1 MIPTSDYRPP
11 TGTIVPR
18 GASFEL
24 ERKLL
29 EVDLVSNPQ
38 LLAPPLCPSPPRNC
52 FRSRVA
58 LSVNG
63 ADGGGRGNW
72 GRNLLLLRARFS
84 LSSFVREPPPQGHG
98 AKEEGASALSRL
110 EWNRPRAKFLM
121 ERVCLSSPA
130 SVACDAVVGMR
141 KRPTECELSL
151 HHDSRHSRAH
161 IQMHQSEWLKVE
173 ILLQKTTRITRISY
187 IRTGVITLSSLRS
200 WDHPSSF
207 SSSAHLPSCHSFHT
221 DDDRHVHR

>member
-1 MIPTSDYRPP
+1 MSD
-11 TGTIVPR
+11 
-18 GASFEL
+18 
-24 ERKLL
+24 
-29 EVDLVSNPQ
+29 PQ
-38 LLAPPLCPSPPRNC
+38 FLCPSPPRNC
-52 FRSRVA
+52 FRSRVP

-63 ADGGGRGNW
+63 ADGGHGGGRGNW
-72 GRNLLLLRARFS
+72 GRNLLLPRARFS

-121 ERVCLSSPA
+121 ERVCLSSPRLPP

-173 ILLQKTTRITRISY
+173 ILLRNSTRISY
-187 IRTGVITLSSLRS
+187 IRTGVITLSSLT
-200 WDHPSSF
+200 HTTPILGPSKGPSC

>member
-1 MIPTSDYRPP
+1 MSD
-11 TGTIVPR
+11 
-18 GASFEL
+18 
-24 ERKLL
+24 
-29 EVDLVSNPQ
+29 PQ
-38 LLAPPLCPSPPRNC
+38 LLTPPLCPSPPRNC
-52 FRSRVA
+52 FRSRVP

-110 EWNRPRAKFLM
+110 EWNRPPAKFLM
-121 ERVCLSSPA
+121 ERVCLSSPRLPP

-161 IQMHQSEWLKVE
+161 IQMHHSEWLKVE
-173 ILLQKTTRITRISY
+173 ILRRKTTRITRISY

-200 WDHPSSF
+200 RVPSF
-207 SSSAHLPSCHSFHT
+207 SSSAHLPS
-221 DDDRHVHR
+221 